1 MQDSAKDSRSL
12 VLSYLT
18 LRKAVGVLGI
28 SLPFVLSLGALM
40 IFRVRAPESIS
51 AFYYTGMGD
60 VFVGTLCAIGVFL
73 LAYKGHDR
81 CDELAGAF
89 AGVCAIGVALFP
101 TTPSVDPTTL
111 EKAIGAAHLVFAAL
125 FFLTLAYFSLCLF
138 TKTDKERTPTRQKI
152 WRNRVYRACGYTIV
166 AGIVLIA
173 VYALL
178 PEGIEKVLSAYNPV
192 CWLESIA
199 VVAFGMSWLTKGET
213 ILQDQT

>member
-1 MQDSAKDSRSL
+1 MQDSAKDSPSL

-18 LRKAVGVLGI
+18 LRKAIGVLGI
-28 SLPFVLSLGALM
+28 SLPFVLSLGTLM
-40 IFRVRAPESIS
+40 IFRVGVPESIS
-51 AFYYTGMGD
+51 GFYYTGMGD

-73 LAYKGHDR
+73 LSYKGYERRD
-81 CDELAGAF
+81 DLAGDFAGAF
-89 AGVCAIGVALFP
+89 AIGVALFP
-101 TTPSVDPTTL
+101 TTPPVDPTTL

-138 TKTDKERTPTRQKI
+138 TKTDQTTPTPQKI
-152 WRNRVYRACGYTIV
+152 WRNRVYKACGYTIV
-166 AGIVLIA
+166 GGIVLIA

-178 PEGIEKVLSAYNPV
+178 PEGIENVLSAYNPV

-199 VVAFGMSWLTKGET
+199 VVAFGMSWLTKGEA